1 MQFGQLKRRDF
12 FTLLGG
18 ATAWPLALRAQE
30 PGRTYRLGGL
40 TPSPRDAPHYAALFD
55 QLRQLGFIEGQNL
68 TIDWRGYGA
77 RTEQFRDIAA
87 ELVKAKPDV
96 IFCAGDIAVRAAQQ
110 ATTTIPILAVTD
122 DMVGAGLVRSLA
134 EPGGNTTGVSILATE
149 LDGKR
154 QDILIEA
161 VPRLRRMATLADV
174 NTTTPQKLKELE
186 DAARTRGVEL
196 SIHRVAQSEEVL
208 PVIEAVKTSDA
219 AALNVLASPLLF
231 ANRRFIIERAASL
244 RLPAVH
250 QFPEM
255 AEDGGLIGYGPRL
268 VEIFREFGRRQL
280 VKLFRGAKPTD
291 LPVEQPSHIEFVINL
306 QTAKAIGHD
315 VPPGL
320 VLRADKVIE

>member
-1 MQFGQLKRRDF
+1 MQFDRLKRRDF
-12 FTLLGG
+12 ITLLGG

-208 PVIEAVKTSDA
+208 PAIEAMKTSDA

-244 RLPAVH
+244 RLPAVY